1 MLRELLTL
9 RIPTPESC
17 SDVTV
22 NTSGRERTEAELLPR
37 LGLPYPDDHS

>member
-9 RIPTPESC
+9 WIPTPQSC
-17 SDVTV
+17 GDVTV
-22 NTSGRERTEAELLPR
+22 NTSGRERTETELLPS